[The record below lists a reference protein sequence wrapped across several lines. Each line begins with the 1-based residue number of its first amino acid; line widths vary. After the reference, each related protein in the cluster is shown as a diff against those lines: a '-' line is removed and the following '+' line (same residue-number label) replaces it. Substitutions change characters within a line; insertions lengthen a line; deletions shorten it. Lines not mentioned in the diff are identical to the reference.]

1 MSATRRK
8 RPTVD
13 PSPPRPPATDP
24 ATTLPTPS
32 GRGPSSAAPI
42 AGVTAPVTAPV
53 TAVERSGDGFGPG
66 ARLLTDQGRER
77 RQQLLDAAGVLFAER
92 GYANTRV
99 IDICDSAG
107 VAKGLFY
114 WYFENKEALFA
125 DLVRTMRL
133 RLRRA
138 QAEQVDP
145 GSDPLTRLRRGA
157 QASVRFMAEH
167 MAYFALLE
175 LESRD
180 KVVSALLRE
189 GNDVHMA
196 DTALLV
202 KEAQAAGQIPEH
214 LDADLLAVGV
224 NATVAHFSHYHRVG
238 RVTTTVD
245 ELAAFAGDW
254 VVRAVAGVE

>member
-1 MSATRRK
+1 MSATSHEDEPIV
-8 RPTVD
+8 PT
-13 PSPPRPPATDP
+13 ATG
-24 ATTLPTPS
+24 T
-32 GRGPSSAAPI
+32 
-42 AGVTAPVTAPV
+42 
-53 TAVERSGDGFGPG
+53 GPG
-66 ARLLTDQGRER
+66 ERTLTDQGRER
-77 RQQLLDAAGVLFAER
+77 RQQLLDTAGVLFAER

-99 IDICDSAG
+99 IDICDAAG

-138 QAEQVDP
+138 QAEHVDP

-157 QASVRFMAEH
+157 EASVRFMAEH

-180 KVVSALLRE
+180 RVVSALLRE
-189 GNDVHMA
+189 GNEVHMA

-202 KEAQAAGQIPEH
+202 KEAQAAGQIPRH
-214 LDADLLAVGV
+214 LDPDLLAVGV

-238 RVTTTVD
+238 KVTTTVE
-245 ELAAFAGDW
+245 ELAAFAGGW
-254 VVRAVAGVE
+254 VVRAVGGR